1 MKKIFIIL
9 VLIFNSFYLV
19 AQNVTRES
27 LDKEIRP
34 LSEKVKLIQIEKNKL
49 EAEVIRLNNKLQ
61 NFNKIIEKL
70 KKQTDSNS
78 TAISEKTDELGIKIK
93 ESGDRSDGKI
103 SKVSESLGKNSLYG
117 IIGVLSAI
125 LLSAFIYWILNK
137 KQLSNKSDFV
147 DQLNKTKSSIE
158 ESLINEFGKQTLLM
172 DTQLHLI
179 EQQKNS
185 IPNTLNIEPDH
196 SLALKLANQIN
207 VMENNLNRMDQDVK
221 GLKTLRKSI
230 STLKDNLIAN
240 GYEMPELL
248 GKPFNEG
255 MKVIIAS
262 TIPDENFDKDYEVI
276 TKVLIPQVNFNDKMI
291 QAAQIETTKGY

>member
-158 ESLINEFGKQTLLM
+158 ETLINEFGKQTLLM

-185 IPNTLNIEPDH
+185 ISNTLNIEPDH

-221 GLKTLRKSI
+221 GLKTLRRSI

-248 GKPFNEG
+248 GKPFN
-255 MKVIIAS
+255 
-262 TIPDENFDKDYEVI
+262 
-276 TKVLIPQVNFNDKMI
+276 DKMKI
-291 QAAQIETTKGY
+291 IVTSTNIIITIVIFD